1 MREKLSAEEF
11 DLNYQGVL
19 KRLKSAAEKSGRD
32 ISEITLLAATKTVD
46 ADTINYAIEKGI
58 THIGENRV
66 QELLSKQ
73 ELLRPAHSHFIGHLQ
88 TNKVKDIIDKVEMIE
103 SVDSIRL
110 ANEISKQAQKRGII
124 MDVLLE
130 INIGG
135 EESKSG
141 FSPEDAEKAVGEVA
155 KLDGIRV
162 KGLMT
167 IPPATDL
174 PEESRKYFR
183 EMYKLFIDI
192 RGKNID
198 NSSMSVLSMGMS
210 NDFDIAVEE
219 GANLVRVGT
228 SLFGRRIYNN
238 K

>member
-1 MREKLSAEEF
+1 MMEKLSAEEF

-66 QELLSKQ
+66 QELISKHG
-73 ELLRPAHSHFIGHLQ
+73 LLRPAHSHFIGHLQ

-110 ANEISKQAQKRGII
+110 ANEISKQAQKRGIV

-141 FSPEDAEKAVGEVA
+141 FAPEDAEKAVREIA

-198 NSSMSVLSMGMS
+198 NSNMSVLSMGMS

>member
-1 MREKLSAEEF
+1 
-11 DLNYQGVL
+11 
-19 KRLKSAAEKSGRD
+19 
-32 ISEITLLAATKTVD
+32 
-46 ADTINYAIEKGI
+46 
-58 THIGENRV
+58 
-66 QELLSKQ
+66 
-73 ELLRPAHSHFIGHLQ
+73 
-88 TNKVKDIIDKVEMIE
+88 MIE
-103 SVDSIRL
+103 SVDSLRL

-141 FSPEDAEKAVGEVA
+141 FAPEEAEKAVGEVA

-167 IPPATDL
+167 IPPAIDL

-183 EMYKLFIDI
+183 DMYKLFIDI

>member
-1 MREKLSAEEF
+1 MMEKLSAEEL

-66 QELLSKQ
+66 QELISKHG
-73 ELLRPAHSHFIGHLQ
+73 LLRPAHSHFIGHLQ

-110 ANEISKQAQKRGII
+110 ANEISKQAQKLGIV

-141 FSPEDAEKAVGEVA
+141 FAPEDAEKAVRESA

-162 KGLMT
+162 KGLMA

-210 NDFDIAVEE
+210 NDLEAAICSNATM
-219 GANLVRVGT
+219 VRIGT
-228 SLFGRRIYNN
+228 AIFGERQKSKN
-238 K
+238 